1 MRQLAFLLF
10 LGLALAGCATD
21 DAEPAVTPEPEPMPG
36 VFFDAGGQPA
46 LAFREPVDLGTR
58 AGVVGGTVPAG
69 AFGTNCQD
77 SLDDGDCGLG
87 EPSIEVDGA
96 GTIYVSG
103 VCCLTV
109 APPVYASRD
118 GGATFQQM
126 EGDTVREVFAVEG
139 DFAIDEVGRMYFAD
153 IEVAA
158 TFQMTVWEADGS
170 YVRHT
175 KWPAPPLVDRDWVRA
190 EGDGIVY
197 YVYNTGAMGT
207 RVYKSTD
214 AATTWSADAIHTVP
228 YALGNVAID
237 PLREICL
244 FGGNLNG
251 MRSLDCS
258 QDGGATWST
267 EASQIPVGG
276 FDAYPVGA
284 YDENGTL
291 WMAETQVAA
300 DGTQAIAVAG
310 RHTDGTWTD
319 LTTILPG
326 DGYHR
331 MPWIAAGAD
340 GAAAIAWYGK
350 RGNDTPDGD
359 WHLFAAAT
367 QDGGDRWDVVQADP
381 TPVFHGNLGRDLLDF
396 LQVDLGPDGAVH
408 VAYSRNDGSGPDGNE
423 ERLIYVRSEP
433 SALAM
438 QDFWLGP

>member
-1 MRQLAFLLF
+1 MRQAAALLF
-10 LGLALAGCATD
+10 VVLALAGCAT
-21 DAEPAVTPEPEPMPG
+21 ETEPEPTPVEPGTG
-36 VFFDAGGQPA
+36 VFFDAPGDRPA

-58 AGVVGGTVPAG
+58 AGIVGGAVPVG
-69 AFGTNCQD
+69 AFGTSCQD

-118 GGATFQQM
+118 GGQTFQEM
-126 EGDTVREVFAVEG
+126 EGDTVRQAFAVEG
-139 DFAIDEVGRMYFAD
+139 DFAIDGEGRMYFAD
-153 IEVAA
+153 IEIAA

-170 YVRHT
+170 FVRHT

-197 YVYNTGAMGT
+197 YVYNTGGALGT

-214 AATTWSADAIHTVP
+214 AAQTFTPDAIYTAN

-237 PLREICL
+237 PLRELCV
-244 FGGNLNG
+244 FGGNLGG
-251 MRSLDCS
+251 MRSMDCS
-258 QDGGATWST
+258 TDGGATWDVQ
-267 EASQIPVGG
+267 AGQMPVGG
-276 FDAYPVGA
+276 VDAYPVGA

-291 WMAETQVAA
+291 WMAETQTGP
-300 DGTQAIAVAG
+300 DGTQSIGVLG
-310 RHTDGTWTD
+310 RHADGTWTD
-319 LTTILPG
+319 LTLLMEG
-326 DGYHR
+326 DGFHR
-331 MPWIAAGAD
+331 MPWIAAGTD
-340 GAAAIAWYGK
+340 GAAAVAWYGK
-350 RGNDTPDGD
+350 RGNDTQDGD
-359 WHLFAAAT
+359 WHLYVAAT
-367 QDGGDRWDVVQADP
+367 QDGGARWDIAVADP
-381 TPVFHGNLGRDLLDF
+381 TPVFQGALGRDLLDF

-433 SALAM
+433 SPLAM
-438 QDFWLGP
+438 QQFWLGP